1 MNHSSNDSLCS
12 LYLSKSDSQQ
22 HKTMQ
27 FKGAE
32 IMPRP
37 LNEQVVVITGASS
50 GIGRAAA
57 FQFVKAGA
65 TVVLTARNEM
75 ALRDVASR
83 IEQGGGRCLVIPA
96 DVSDPAQ
103 VRHVAQTAIDIYG
116 RIDTWVNNAGISV
129 YATAEET
136 TFDEARRIMNVN
148 FLGVVNG
155 VTTILPFMKQQGE
168 GTIINV
174 GSVESQIAL
183 PLQAVYAASKHAVKA
198 YTDALRMEENYQK
211 SGVKVVLILPSGI
224 NTPLFNHARSK
235 IGVKPQPVPP
245 AYPPELAA
253 RAIVNAAKSPQREI
267 YVGGS
272 GFFFWLLQ
280 RINPALIDRMMTTGG
295 AGFKMQQSDQ
305 PEDMTDNLYEPVPE
319 AGRIHGD
326 YEDMTKRS
334 FYTPVFELAPRWFR
348 RLLMVGMGISGTILG
363 RFLVRRRATAR

>member
-1 MNHSSNDSLCS
+1 MA
-12 LYLSKSDSQQ
+12 K
-22 HKTMQ
+22 
-27 FKGAE
+27 
-32 IMPRP
+32 P

-57 FQFVKAGA
+57 FEFVKEGA
-65 TVVLTARNEM
+65 TVVLTARNEI

-96 DVSDPAQ
+96 DVSDPQQ
-103 VRHVAQTAIDIYG
+103 VRDVAQIARDTFG
-116 RIDTWVNNAGISV
+116 RIDTWVNNAGVSV

-136 TFDEARRIMNVN
+136 TVEEARQIMNVN
-148 FLGVVNG
+148 FLGVVHG
-155 VTTILPFMKQQGE
+155 VTAALPFMKQQGE

-183 PLQAVYAASKHAVKA
+183 PLQAVYAASKHAVKG
-198 YTDALRMEENYQK
+198 YTDALRMEQNYEK
-211 SGVKVVLILPSGI
+211 SGIKVVLILPAGI

-235 IGVKPQPVPP
+235 MGVKPQPIPP

-272 GFFFWLLQ
+272 GFFFWLMQ
-280 RINPALIDRMMTTGG
+280 RINPALVDRMMTTGG
-295 AGFKMQQSDQ
+295 TGFKAQQSDQ
-305 PEDMTDNLYEPVPE
+305 LDDMTDNLYEPVAE

-326 YEDMTKRS
+326 YEGMTKRS
-334 FYTPVFELAPRWFR
+334 FYTPVFELAPRWLR
-348 RLLMVGMGISGTILG
+348 RALMLSVTGAILG
-363 RFLVRRRATAR
+363 RFVARKRAPAR